1 MDFPISFVFHFR
13 GIIFFERNIYF
24 STLPPRRVISRAA
37 IFLIPSPP
45 GEDISL
51 AAIFLYPPPRRSYEP
66 RCLVEQGVY
75 FF

>member
-13 GIIFFERNIYF
+13 GIIFLERNIYF

-37 IFLIPSPP
+37 IFPLPSQ
-45 GEDISL
+45 DISL
-51 AAIFLYPPPRRSYEP
+51 AAIFLYPPPRRSYDP
-66 RCLVEQGVY
+66 RCLVEQGGY